1 MMKQQ
6 LDSNKKEQEILDLWN
21 IINDTQCEYSKDKF
35 IYMLFEEQAK
45 KWPDKVAIIC
55 SDQQYTYGELNQ
67 KINALAAP
75 LVRMRGQ
82 SWGNHRNCGRALY

>member
-45 KWPDKVAIIC
+45 KNGQISRYHMFRSAI
-55 SDQQYTYGELNQ
+55 YL
-67 KINALAAP
+67 
-75 LVRMRGQ
+75 
-82 SWGNHRNCGRALY
+82 W

>member
-1 MMKQQ
+1 MMMKQQ

-45 KWPDKVAIIC
+45 KKA
-55 SDQQYTYGELNQ
+55 
-67 KINALAAP
+67 
-75 LVRMRGQ
+75 R
-82 SWGNHRNCGRALY
+82 

>member
-67 KINALAAP
+67 KSMRLPPTCQNAGPEL
-75 LVRMRGQ
+75 G
-82 SWGNHRNCGRALY
+82 

>member
-1 MMKQQ
+1 MMMKQQ

-45 KWPDKVAIIC
+45 K
-55 SDQQYTYGELNQ
+55 
-67 KINALAAP
+67 
-75 LVRMRGQ
+75 GQ
-82 SWGNHRNCGRALY
+82 IKSLSYVPISNILMVN

>member
-1 MMKQQ
+1 MMMKQQ

-45 KWPDKVAIIC
+45 
-55 SDQQYTYGELNQ
+55 
-67 KINALAAP
+67 
-75 LVRMRGQ
+75 RMWYWKLMEPKQ
-82 SWGNHRNCGRALY
+82 FLIFNFMNIK

>member
-1 MMKQQ
+1 MMMKQQ

-45 KWPDKVAIIC
+45 KWPDKSLSYVPISNI
-55 SDQQYTYGELNQ
+55 LMVN
-67 KINALAAP
+67 
-75 LVRMRGQ
+75 
-82 SWGNHRNCGRALY
+82 